1 MTIKL
6 RMKKKRE
13 VKDLKFSDFKLDGNK
28 VTLK

>member
-6 RMKKKRE
+6 RMKKKRD
-13 VKDLKFSDFKLDGNK
+13 VKDLKFSDFKLDRNK